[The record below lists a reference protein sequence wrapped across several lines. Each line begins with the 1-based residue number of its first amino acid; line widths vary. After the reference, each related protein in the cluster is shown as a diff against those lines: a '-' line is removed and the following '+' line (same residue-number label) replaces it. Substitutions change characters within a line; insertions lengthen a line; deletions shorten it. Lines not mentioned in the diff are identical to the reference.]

1 VTNPAPDVLATPES
15 DQSMPSGDAFID
27 GYFTEALV
35 SPEARDG
42 DRPTE
47 ATTVDPH
54 GIQRR

>member
-1 VTNPAPDVLATPES
+1 
-15 DQSMPSGDAFID
+15 MPSGDAFID